1 MKVKSKINNHI
12 IISVIL
18 AIVFAIGG
26 IILYAQSNELRI
38 VKLNYDESA
47 RLNYKVYLNNNN
59 YYNKEYLDEGMQYIS
74 SIINDIEVKYN
85 YNILYDE
92 KLNSTLNNIVSANVK
107 IVDVTNNDKVIY
119 EKSEDIKSDKQEK
132 KDVDN
137 LAVEQTVKI
146 DYQKYNAFA
155 NEFKSKYAISA
166 DCKLVVTFY
175 TRQENSS
182 KTFDNIV
189 RDKTMTLEIPLSEQM
204 INISKTPDFNEKS
217 SYINTTSKTAFN
229 KLLFIISVMLFI
241 VSALLILLAIS
252 LLNKKAKLV
261 SKYDKF
267 VNKILKQYDAYIT
280 ESQPGFNLGE
290 SVIYTNSFKELLDV
304 RNSIEKTIV
313 FVKENNDVAKFAII
327 DDKQSYCYVAK
338 REDFE

>member
-1 MKVKSKINNHI
+1 MKRSKINKRI
-12 IISVIL
+12 ILSVLL
-18 AIVFAIGG
+18 AIVFAVGG
-26 IILYAQSNELRI
+26 IIFYSQSNELRV

-47 RLNYKVYLNNNN
+47 RLNYKVYLNKNN
-59 YYNKEYLDEGMQYIS
+59 YYNKDYLEEGMQYIS
-74 SIINDIEVKYN
+74 SIINNIEVKYN

-92 KLNSTLNNIVSANVK
+92 KVDSTLSNVISANVK

-132 KDVDN
+132 KDVEN
-137 LAVEQTVKI
+137 LTVDQTVKI
-146 DYQKYNAFA
+146 DYQKYNSFA

-166 DCKLVVTFY
+166 DCKLLVTFY
-175 TRQENSS
+175 TRQENKT
-182 KTFDNIV
+182 KTFENVV

-217 SYINTTSKTAFN
+217 SYINTTSKTSYN
-229 KLLFIISVMLFI
+229 KLLFILSITLFI
-241 VSALLILLAIS
+241 VAVLFVLVAIS
-252 LLNKKAKLV
+252 LLTKKSKLV

-267 VNKILKQYDAYIT
+267 IAKLLKQYDAYIT
-280 ESQPGFNLGE
+280 EAQPGFYFGDN
-290 SVIYTNSFKELLDV
+290 VIYTSSFKELLDV

-313 FVKENNDVAKFAII
+313 FVKENSDVSKFAII
-327 DDKQSYCYVAK
+327 DDKQTYCYIAK